1 MTKKKS
7 AAAPETQRQKAHLQK
22 VVEAG
27 GKQLRLLMHKDE
39 WERFEAIAAAHG
51 GQKAAL
57 MAMVDA
63 HEKQTNAMTDAQF
76 IAQLVARLGVAMKA
90 P

>member
-7 AAAPETQRQKAHLQK
+7 AAAPETQRQKAHLTK

-27 GKQLRLLMHKDE
+27 GKQLRLLLNKDE
-39 WERFEAIAAAHG
+39 WERFEAIAAAHRG

-57 MAMVDA
+57 MAMVGA
-63 HEKQTNAMTDAQF
+63 HEQRTNALTDEQF
-76 IAQLVARLGVAMKA
+76 LAQLAARLGVGQ
-90 P
+90 

>member
-63 HEKQTNAMTDAQF
+63 YETNALTDAQF
-76 IAQLVARLGVAMKA
+76 ISQLAARLGVGQ
-90 P
+90 

>member
-7 AAAPETQRQKAHLQK
+7 GPAFETQRQKAHLQK

-39 WERFEAIAAAHG
+39 WERFEAIAEAHG

-57 MAMVDA
+57 LAMVAAYESRSDCL
-63 HEKQTNAMTDAQF
+63 TDAE
-76 IAQLVARLGVAMKA
+76 LVALLKARLGV
-90 P
+90 

>member
-1 MTKKKS
+1 MTKTKS
-7 AAAPETQRQKAHLQK
+7 AAAPETQRQKAHLTK

-27 GKQLRLLMHKDE
+27 GKQLRLLLNKDE
-39 WERFEAIAAAHG
+39 WERFEAIAAAHRG

-63 HEKQTNAMTDAQF
+63 YETNALTDAQF
-76 IAQLVARLGVAMKA
+76 IAQLAARLGVVMKA

>member
-39 WERFEAIAAAHG
+39 WERFEAIAAVYG

-63 HEKQTNAMTDAQF
+63 HEQRTNALTDDQF
-76 IAQLVARLGVAMKA
+76 LALLAARLKG
-90 P
+90 